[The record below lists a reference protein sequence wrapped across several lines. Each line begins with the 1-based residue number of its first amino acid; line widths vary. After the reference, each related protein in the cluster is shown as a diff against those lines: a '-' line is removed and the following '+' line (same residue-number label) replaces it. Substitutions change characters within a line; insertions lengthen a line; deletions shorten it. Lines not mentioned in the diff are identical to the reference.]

1 MSFVRFFITSNKLIF
16 NADAFP
22 SLLMFIFKV
31 IIILLLFGR
40 LALENKTWVY
50 IHIKDWN
57 ILCIYY
63 STLKLKQSWNY
74 SWKSHSHHLHNSHCT
89 PWFEFKFCITIGFDF
104 SWVLQ
109 PPQEILKTMLG
120 ASKVYL
126 KFASSECN
134 KFWVWQNEQ
143 LIWY

>member
-1 MSFVRFFITSNKLIF
+1 MQTLFHRCQCSYLR
-16 NADAFP
+16 
-22 SLLMFIFKV
+22 SLLFCYFFVILHWKV
-31 IIILLLFGR
+31 NNLLVWT
-40 LALENKTWVY
+40 NKTWVY
-50 IHIKDWN
+50 MHIKDWN

-89 PWFEFKFCITIGFDF
+89 PWFKFKFCITMGFDF

-109 PPQEILKTMLG
+109 SSQEKLKTMLG

-134 KFWVWQNEQ
+134 KFWVWKNE
-143 LIWY
+143 